1 MAWTLIQCLRI
12 EVKLK
17 VSLARHEKA
26 GSRAEA
32 GVARLEGHSLKHREV
47 LQLITVNRYGMVW
60 YGVVLL
66 DPIGS
71 LYIGNIE
78 IEYSKPPLTKI
89 AVYFHILGHPK
100 PIISPRSNLVIQNEQ
115 KEQTDICP

>member
-1 MAWTLIQCLRI
+1 MKKYGKDTIQCL
-12 EVKLK
+12 ESDVKLK

-60 YGVVLL
+60 YGMVGWSQ
-66 DPIGS
+66 DGGPQSHTQG
-71 LYIGNIE
+71 GM
-78 IEYSKPPLTKI
+78 KW
-89 AVYFHILGHPK
+89 
-100 PIISPRSNLVIQNEQ
+100 
-115 KEQTDICP
+115 

>member
-1 MAWTLIQCLRI
+1 MDKNMVWTLIQCLRI

-47 LQLITVNRYGMVW
+47 L
-60 YGVVLL
+60 
-66 DPIGS
+66 
-71 LYIGNIE
+71 
-78 IEYSKPPLTKI
+78 
-89 AVYFHILGHPK
+89 A
-100 PIISPRSNLVIQNEQ
+100 
-115 KEQTDICP
+115 

>member
-71 LYIGNIE
+71 LYIGNIV
-78 IEYSKPPLTKI
+78 IDSSKPPTPTKI
-89 AVYFHILGHPK
+89 ATNFQMSVKLRSVHVGSCKFREIQVNLGK
-100 PIISPRSNLVIQNEQ
+100 FR
-115 KEQTDICP
+115 